1 MIKKIQK
8 NKKINNQDKQQPKN
22 IQELMQRYDLDNNKI
37 EEYLDYLIDYLIQQ
51 KKEIDEN
58 KVSKSGDKM
67 NGDLILDNQHYL
79 DGIDNNGNQM
89 HLIRAYNG
97 MVAPGHGNYNM
108 RLFSKSDITAWI
120 GGTVKTL
127 ATKEQN
133 ILWQD
138 EHIGSFMHG
147 SQVANLSQKVSEQ
160 NNGIILQFRAYTG
173 DTNNKYWYNYIFI
186 PKTHVLYFNGGGVD
200 CFLTGDNFSAIAHK
214 YIYVTDTQLSGHDIN
229 IEQGT
234 QNGITFNNKKFV
246 LTAVIGV

>member
-51 KKEIDEN
+51 KQKIDEN
-58 KVSKSGDKM
+58 KVSKNGDKM
-67 NGDLILDNQHYL
+67 NGDLILNNAKYL
-79 DGIDNNGNQM
+79 IGIDENNNSIQ
-89 HLIRAYNG
+89 LIRAHTD
-97 MVAPGHGNYNM
+97 M
-108 RLFSKSDITAWI
+108 TAVGCSMKETRIWSSVQPTVNV

-138 EHIGSFMHG
+138 EGIGSFMHG

-173 DTNNKYWYNYIFI
+173 DINNKYWYNYIFI

-214 YIYVTDTQLSGHDIN
+214 YIYVTDVQLSGHNIN

-234 QNGITFNNKKFV
+234 KNGITFNNKKFV